1 MRLLLAEDER
11 EMPNPEISDGE
22 MPNSEMKN
30 GMGRGK
36 GFEKGGGMSAVSENA
51 VIEIN
56 GGNIYINADGD
67 GLDSNGSLI
76 INGGKIYVDGPENN
90 GNGALDYGI
99 TAKINGGIFAAT
111 GMSGMAESFDA
122 YSTQCSILVCFD
134 ETLDGE
140 KIVLTDESG
149 NEILS
154 YTCNKKFN
162 SVVISSSELKQGEGY
177 TITAGQQKKT
187 VTLTEMNYRENNQKI
202 F

>member
-36 GFEKGGGMSAVSENA
+36 GFGKGGGMSAVSENA

-76 INGGKIYVDGPENN
+76 INGGKIYVDGSENN

-99 TAKINGGIFAAT
+99 TATINGGIFAAT

-122 YSTQCSILVCFD
+122 DSTQCSILVCFD

-187 VTLTEMNYRENNQKI
+187 VTLTEMNYRENNQK
-202 F
+202 FF